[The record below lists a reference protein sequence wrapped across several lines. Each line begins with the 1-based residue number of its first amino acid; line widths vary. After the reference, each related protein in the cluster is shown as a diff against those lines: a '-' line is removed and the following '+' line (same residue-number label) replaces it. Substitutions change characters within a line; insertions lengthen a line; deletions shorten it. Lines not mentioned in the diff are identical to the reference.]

1 MLKAGK
7 DTNLF
12 GNNKINY
19 SYPPYVETDIT
30 KMASLFAKILT
41 TAPAA
46 LPVSKSANQNAEV
59 PIKGKR
65 RKCYICGGRGH
76 VATECPVQDSCETT
90 PPQSLKIKSEES
102 GETSTKQKWVF
113 QPNNSEESPA
123 NEGVPKQN

>member
-102 GETSTKQKWVF
+102 GESSTKQKWVAKIDD
-113 QPNNSEESPA
+113 SKESPA
-123 NEGVPKQN
+123 DEGVPKQN